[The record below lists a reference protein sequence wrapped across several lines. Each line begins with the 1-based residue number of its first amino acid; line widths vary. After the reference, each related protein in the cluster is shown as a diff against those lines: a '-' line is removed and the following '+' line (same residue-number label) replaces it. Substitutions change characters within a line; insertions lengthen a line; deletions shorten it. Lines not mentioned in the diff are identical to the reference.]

1 MITISRD
8 GKTMTITPTEV
19 IDNLGTIV
27 VPIGRDT
34 GFDYLEGITVEDSEG
49 NDLTE
54 SLTVEAEYTP
64 EEIAELEEPVT
75 FSAVYFFTD
84 AYDQSQS
91 FTISVNAVTGAVT
104 VRGEEE
110 TGIHYHFDENSYM
123 PGDTV
128 TATLTPPEGYGV
140 KISSL
145 KLTNTDGEEIEFE
158 GEYSLADDGVLTFT
172 FPAPDVDAILSAEL
186 AEARNISFVYQD
198 LAGDTVTEENAP
210 VKGTVSP
217 SLLYEGV

>member
-1 MITISRD
+1 MEDGNGDSGETSTTPDNGNGETSGDNSTTTPDSTDGTTSNNLNNGGTQNEIPNPDQTEDSDGTNPDETNPDETEPSEVPEDYVITISRD

-64 EEIAELEEPVT
+64 EEIAELESPVT

-91 FTISVNAVTGAVT
+91 FTISVNAVDGAVT
-104 VRGEEE
+104 VRG
-110 TGIHYHFDENSYM
+110 
-123 PGDTV
+123 
-128 TATLTPPEGYGV
+128 
-140 KISSL
+140 
-145 KLTNTDGEEIEFE
+145 
-158 GEYSLADDGVLTFT
+158 
-172 FPAPDVDAILSAEL
+172 
-186 AEARNISFVYQD
+186 
-198 LAGDTVTEENAP
+198 
-210 VKGTVSP
+210 
-217 SLLYEGV
+217 